1 MNDSKISVRYSKA
14 IFQSAVEKKNLDKVN
29 LDMILLMEVCSTPEM
44 KELLQ
49 SPIIRP
55 TKKTEILHAVL
66 KGSVED
72 ITLSLID
79 LVVLNGRESFLT
91 AIARVF
97 ISETRKYKGITEV
110 KLTTAVPVDDKI
122 RTQITELVK
131 RVFDTKVDLKEAV
144 DKDIIGGFVLKIED
158 NFMDASVRNKLR
170 KIKKELTSAK

>member
-14 IFQSAVEKKNLDKVN
+14 IFQSAVGKKNLDMVN
-29 LDMILLMEVCSTPEM
+29 SDMILLMEVCSTPEM

-49 SPIIRP
+49 SPVIRP
-55 TKKTEILHAVL
+55 SKKSEILHAVF
-66 KGSVED
+66 KGNVED

-79 LVVLNGRESFLT
+79 LVVLNGRENYLT

-110 KLTTAVPVDDKI
+110 KLTTAVPVNDKI

-170 KIKKELTSAK
+170 KIKKELTSVK